1 MHVVFPLSFHAAM
14 KWTQLKTHG
23 ISCDLKTGRFWDPK
37 SGPLAASFHVGPST
51 DLLHANLW
59 RWVTPLWHNDADS
72 ALGGNSMRVAEVLL
86 SPRLVWL
93 SFKILKKKGILR
105 DSTDFICASTSSQE
119 LCCWILDAFIEI
131 ILYHQRNGDLGW
143 GWVPKFQGSSQE
155 TNGSLMIIVSSVF
168 LALLDT
174 VLYTCSDT
182 DRRVVQLRTWAPIWW
197 LSQIFGSW
205 PKWTDTTR
213 RCRAG
218 SKGTVVS
225 ALGSFR
231 WSEANDRPPFVSF
244 GDLSHVPTQ
253 QKNHGIHWGYWG
265 LPQKYAAIYCNEIY
279 RKSITL
285 LWRLP
290 R

>member
-1 MHVVFPLSFHAAM
+1 MMQIVPWVETPWELQKFYCHQGWCDFHS
-14 KWTQLKTHG
+14 KYWRKE
-23 ISCDLKTGRFWDPK
+23 FWET
-37 SGPLAASFHVGPST
+37 V
-51 DLLHANLW
+51 
-59 RWVTPLWHNDADS
+59 
-72 ALGGNSMRVAEVLL
+72 
-86 SPRLVWL
+86 
-93 SFKILKKKGILR
+93 
-105 DSTDFICASTSSQE
+105 DSTDFICVSTSSQE

-131 ILYHQRNGDLGW
+131 ILYHQRNGDLAW

-155 TNGSLMIIVSSVF
+155 TNFIHGCLAVHAVNHETIQSVRSWIIMDHCIECVPG
-168 LALLDT
+168 LIM
-174 VLYTCSDT
+174 YTCSDT

-231 WSEANDRPPFVSF
+231 WSEATWKPFETNDRPPFVSF
-244 GDLSHVPTQ
+244 GDLSHAPTQ
-253 QKNHGIHWGYWG
+253 QKNHGIHRGYWG

-290 R
+290 RQHNGLASKDFQRELFFKY